1 MPALRDN
8 TENARL
14 VITELYKQY
23 NGKTVVDDLSLTI
36 YQNEI
41 LVLLG
46 HNGAGKTTTLNM
58 LTGLTKPTSG
68 SAIVHNFGG
77 GDEGIDLFK
86 DY

>member
-1 MPALRDN
+1 M
-8 TENARL
+8 
-14 VITELYKQY
+14 ITELVKQY

-58 LTGLTKPTSG
+58 LTGLTKPTAG
-68 SAIVHNFGG
+68 SAVVHNLGG
-77 GDEGIDLFK
+77 AGDGIDLFT